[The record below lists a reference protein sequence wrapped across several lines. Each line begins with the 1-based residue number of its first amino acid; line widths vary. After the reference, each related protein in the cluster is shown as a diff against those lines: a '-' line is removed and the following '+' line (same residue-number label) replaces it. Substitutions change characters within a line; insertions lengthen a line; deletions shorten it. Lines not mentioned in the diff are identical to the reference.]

1 MPRQTYEQRRAA
13 QIARN
18 KAEIAK
24 IGLASAR
31 RAARAQVARAR
42 AKKKGAAA
50 NPSPT
55 VPPTVRK
62 RATRSSSVAAP
73 LRRSK
78 RARVAVVDYTKERI
92 EEAAPDPSTSEVR
105 ASRVRQKKLE
115 TVEVLANSAKWLEE
129 HKLQL
134 ANAAQISA
142 PSSSSSSSCSYSFSS
157 AKWQAL
163 ARERWGPKIDDAA
176 GQVQDWES
184 YVLTRTSTPG
194 PISPLSLLQEKFM
207 DCPWKLLIAC
217 VLMSRVSSAAVKER
231 ALSQFFGAYPTPSAV
246 LDSRPA
252 EVFEILKP
260 LGLFPNRYKAVI
272 SISSRFLFMG
282 DNFDVGLQKEL
293 KIYGVGAF
301 GVDSFMLF
309 CRDAGRMPGG
319 YSSEDRNL
327 QAYCRFCRQQ
337 MATSGAAA
345 ADVPLMPP
353 KQGEI

>member
-1 MPRQTYEQRRAA
+1 V
-13 QIARN
+13 
-18 KAEIAK
+18 
-24 IGLASAR
+24 
-31 RAARAQVARAR
+31 RAQVARA
-42 AKKKGAAA
+42 KKKKKKTRAPPRTARARKRTSRSSSSGAAA
-50 NPSPT
+50 
-55 VPPTVRK
+55 
-62 RATRSSSVAAP
+62 AAP

-78 RARVAVVDYTKERI
+78 RSRGAVVDYTIERV
-92 EEAAPDPSTSEVR
+92 EESAPDPSPSELR
-105 ASRVRQKKLE
+105 ASRVHKKKLE
-115 TVEVLANSAKWLEE
+115 TAEVLANSAKWLAE

-134 ANAAQISA
+134 ANAAQIKMSA
-142 PSSSSSSSCSYSFSS
+142 PSSSSSSASS
-157 AKWQAL
+157 SSSSPWQDL
-163 ARERWGPKIDDAA
+163 ARERWGAKVDDAA
-176 GQVQDWES
+176 GRVQDWES

-194 PISPLSLLQEKFM
+194 PISPLSLLQEKYM

-231 ALSQFFGAYPTPSAV
+231 ALSQFFAAFPTPSAA

-260 LGLFPNRYKAVI
+260 LGLFPNRHKAVI

-309 CRDAGRMPGG
+309 CRDAGRLPGG

-327 QAYCRFCRQQ
+327 QAYCRFCKQHASASR
-337 MATSGAAA
+337 AAA
-345 ADVPLMPP
+345 TNTER
-353 KQGEI
+353 KQFNN